1 MIEFVTLPDGCRLA
15 WRSDGPI
22 DAPPLVLSNSL
33 GTNMDMWAPQVGRL
47 SQRFRVI
54 RYDKRGHGQSD
65 APPGAYSMDRLGRD
79 VVELLDALGI
89 ERAHYCGL
97 SIGGM
102 TGQWLAAR
110 APERLDRLI
119 LSNTAPYMGPPSG
132 WQARIDTV
140 TRDGMGAIVDAVLDR
155 WLTPVFRERE
165 PATIDRV
172 RRMFVATNAGGYA
185 GCCAAIRDMDL
196 RPYGPLNRTPTL
208 VIAGAQDPATPPEN
222 GRAIAEAAQDA
233 RLVALDAAHLSN
245 LEKVDDFNAA
255 VLDFLDPR

>member
-1 MIEFVTLPDGCRLA
+1 MTEFVTLPDGCRLA
-15 WRSDGPI
+15 WRSDGSEN
-22 DAPPLVLSNSL
+22 APPLLLSNSL
-33 GTNMDMWAPQVGRL
+33 GTTMDMWAPQVGPL

-89 ERAHYCGL
+89 ERAHYLGL

-110 APERLDRLI
+110 APERLNRLI
-119 LSNTAPYMGPPSG
+119 LSNTAPYMGPPSN
-132 WQARIDTV
+132 WQSRIDTV
-140 TRDGMGAIVDAVLDR
+140 TRAGMGAIVDTVLNN
-155 WLTPVFRERE
+155 WLTPAFRERE
-165 PATIDRV
+165 PETVERV
-172 RRMFVATNAGGYA
+172 RRMFIATDPGGYA

-196 RPYGPLNRTPTL
+196 RPYGPLNRNPTL
-208 VIAGAQDPATPPEN
+208 VITGAHDPATPPEN

-233 RLVALDAAHLSN
+233 RLATLNAAHLSN
-245 LEKVDDFNAA
+245 LEQPDAFNAL
-255 VLDFLDPR
+255 VLDFLD